1 MKNIEKYKNIIIDN
15 TDVCSINRLLLKKNI
30 KGFCSGHSCEGCKE
44 RAIKWLLEECK
55 EPVLDEV
62 ERKYLSDV
70 IKPFRKSV
78 LYISKIEKG
87 YNPDICFIAIV
98 LNGSEKINLPYFD
111 IKKSDMYAG
120 MQPFVKYSLEE
131 LDL

>member
-1 MKNIEKYKNIIIDN
+1 MKNIEKYRDELLDRVN
-15 TDVCSINRLLLKKNI
+15 VCSWYDYFNSDDDCVQDCKA
-30 KGFCSGHSCEGCKE
+30 CEE
-44 RAIKWLLEECK
+44 RFVKWLFKDSENQ
-55 EPVLDEV
+55 VLDEK
-62 ERKYLSDV
+62 EREYLSSV

-87 YNPDICFIAIV
+87 YNPDICFITIV

-131 LDL
+131 LGL